1 MNSQVTQRI
10 KRYVYMKTSKL
21 LTIYM
26 VWICCMSMGL
36 HSIHSQTPGNIYE
49 QASPNTNP
57 MDPNGDGWITSSGA
71 AFVTGNELSQFE
83 IPFNAVPQLTDENPG
98 DLQTGS
104 SCGPSELVSNASN
117 GAAGAYYYISDPD
130 GIPDNGDELMIFRMR
145 IARQANGAFG
155 YSFLFDT
162 DFKFAAAD
170 PNAISGNPGF
180 EIEIIYGSGNNN
192 DILVENVDGSTNGIN
207 LGAYSTASNSQR
219 SDALNSASGCT
230 DDPIFVDFYVPL
242 SVIGITT
249 TQNFRLAA
257 ATSSS
262 PSSALGGSASD
273 ILGVDGDVIANDDDQ
288 FTAAIYASSDIDGD
302 GVYDVDD
309 LDDDNDGILDTVE
322 SGGSDPSA
330 DADNDGTPNYIDVNF
345 SGFVDSNS
353 DGVNDNFDT
362 DLDGIADHLDTDSD
376 NDGCADAIEAAGS
389 FTASDLDA
397 NSSLGTNVDSDGIPQ
412 VNGSSAQQ
420 ATTAAVT
427 DSLTTS
433 GCSTVVTPGDSDGDG
448 VSDAD
453 DLDDD
458 NDGILDVDE
467 FDCPA
472 GFIDVGATFSSKAN
486 PGTQAN
492 LYTYNGASLDFRYEL
507 LGSAQWRTG
516 VQTATASGVS
526 GTYINLQPR
535 RTDVPDGDVAQYTFT
550 FSETVYNVS
559 FKWGG
564 MDFQDR
570 IDVTATDQGSSTA
583 VTLTD
588 INLGSNL
595 TINGQSAVSSAGAA
609 NAPNN
614 SLLISVS
621 GPVDEIVIRAGKD
634 NGNTGNSTMQLY
646 EVSYCI
652 AQNSDAD
659 GIPDHLDTD
668 SDGDGCPDAVEAAG
682 SFTPTDLDSDN
693 SLGDT
698 SDSNGIPQVNASSA
712 QQSTTSAV
720 TDDTQSSACN
730 ADLSLVKT
738 INKSVL
744 KIGNIAIFTLRLKND
759 GPLDAT
765 GVQVRDVLPAGLTY
779 DAGSSTIPTSTTYDA
794 GTGIWD
800 LSGLTIANGQTVTLQ
815 IAATVNTSGIKLNTA
830 EIISSDQSDI
840 DSTTNN
846 GN

>member
-1 MNSQVTQRI
+1 MRINLIQRDH
-10 KRYVYMKTSKL
+10 YMKTFKL
-21 LTIYM
+21 LMANMI
-26 VWICCMSMGL
+26 WICCFLLSLQSM
-36 HSIHSQTPGNIYE
+36 HSQTPGTIYE
-49 QASPNTNP
+49 QASPTTNP

-83 IPFNAVPQLTDENPG
+83 LPFTEVPQLTDEIPG

-104 SCGPSELVSNASN
+104 SCGPSELVSNATN

-130 GIPDNGDELMIFRMR
+130 GIPDNGDELIIFRMR
-145 IARQANGAFG
+145 IARQSNGAFG

-162 DFKFAAAD
+162 DFKFASAD
-170 PNAISGNPGF
+170 PNAVSGNPGF
-180 EIEIIYGSGNNN
+180 EIEVIYGSGNNN
-192 DILVENVDGSTNGIN
+192 DVLVENVDGSTNGIN
-207 LGAYSTASNSQR
+207 LATYDTSSNSQR
-219 SDALNSASGCT
+219 SDALNTASGCT
-230 DDPIFVDFYVPL
+230 DDPIFIDFYVPL
-242 SVIGITT
+242 SDIGITT
-249 TQNFRLAA
+249 TQNFRIAV

-273 ILGVDGDVIANDDDQ
+273 ILGVDGDVIASDDDQ
-288 FTAAIYASSDIDGD
+288 FTAAIYASSDIDDD

-309 LDDDNDGILDTVE
+309 LDDDNDGILDTDE
-322 SGGSDPSA
+322 SGGSNPSA
-330 DADNDGTPNYIDVNF
+330 DADNDGIPDYIDADF
-345 SGFVDSNS
+345 AGFIDSNS

-362 DLDGIADHLDTDSD
+362 DLDGTADHLDTDSD

-389 FTASDLDA
+389 FTTSDLDV

-412 VNGSSAQQ
+412 VNSSSAQQ

-427 DSLTTS
+427 DNTTAS
-433 GCSTVVTPGDSDGDG
+433 GCSAVVTPGDSDGDG
-448 VSDAD
+448 VADED

-467 FDCPA
+467 FDCPS

-492 LYTYNGASLDFRYEL
+492 LYTYNGTSLDFRYEL
-507 LGSAQWRTG
+507 EGGARWNSG
-516 VQTATASGVS
+516 VQTATTSGVS
-526 GTYINLQPR
+526 GTYINMQPR
-535 RTDVPDGDVAQYTFT
+535 RTDVPDGDVAVYTFT
-550 FSETVYNVS
+550 FSQTVYNVS
-559 FKWGG
+559 FRWGG

-570 IDVTATDQGSSTA
+570 IDVTATDQGTSTA

-614 SLLISVS
+614 SLLISIS
-621 GPVDEIVIRAGKD
+621 GPVDEIVIRGGKD

-682 SFTPTDLDSDN
+682 SFIPTDLDSDN

-698 SDSNGIPQVNASSA
+698 SDANGIPQVNNSSA

-720 TDDTQSSACN
+720 TDSAQSSACD

-738 INKSVL
+738 INKGIFKV
-744 KIGNIAIFTLRLKND
+744 GTTAIFTLRLKND

-765 GVQVRDVLPAGLTY
+765 GVQIRDLLPTGLTY
-779 DAGSSTIPTSTTYDA
+779 NAGSSTIPANTTYDS

-800 LSGLTIANGQTVTLQ
+800 LSGLTLSNGQTVTIQ
-815 IAATVNTSGIKLNTA
+815 IAATVTTTGIKLNTA
-830 EIISSDQSDI
+830 EIISSDQTDT

>member
-1 MNSQVTQRI
+1 MNAL
-10 KRYVYMKTSKL
+10 KPFKMKLIWVIFIFLGFQS
-21 LTIYM
+21 
-26 VWICCMSMGL
+26 VFA
-36 HSIHSQTPGNIYE
+36 QTPGNIYSP
-49 QASPNTNP
+49 ASPTTNP

-71 AFVTGNELSQFE
+71 AFVAGNELPQFE

-130 GIPDNGDELMIFRMR
+130 GIPDNGDELMIFRIR

-162 DFKFAAAD
+162 DFKFADAD

-192 DILVENVDGSTNGIN
+192 DILVENVDGSTTGIN
-207 LGAYSTASNSQR
+207 LGTYSTASNSQR

-230 DDPIFVDFYVPL
+230 EDPILVDFYVPL

-249 TQNFRLAA
+249 TQNFRLAV

-322 SGGSDPSA
+322 SGGSNPSA
-330 DADNDGTPNYIDVNF
+330 DADNDGIPNYIDANF
-345 SGFVDSNS
+345 AGFVDSNS

-376 NDGCADAIEAAGS
+376 NDGCPDAVEAAGT
-389 FTASDLDA
+389 FTTSDLDA
-397 NSSLGTNVDSDGIPQ
+397 NSSLGTNVDGDGIPQ
-412 VNGSSAQQ
+412 VNGSSGQQ

-427 DSLTTS
+427 DSATTT
-433 GCSTVVTPGDSDGDG
+433 GCNAVTPGDTDGDG
-448 VSDAD
+448 VLDID

-458 NDGILDVDE
+458 NDGILDTEE
-467 FDCPA
+467 FDCPT
-472 GFIDVGATFSSKAN
+472 GFIATGATFSSTAN
-486 PGTQAN
+486 PGTQTN
-492 LYTYNGASLDFRYEL
+492 LYTFNGTSLDFRYEL
-507 LGSAQWRTG
+507 EGGARWNSG

-535 RTDVPDGDVAQYTFT
+535 RTDVPDGDVAVYTLT
-550 FSETVYNVS
+550 FSQTVYNVN

-564 MDFQDR
+564 MDFEDR
-570 IDVTATDQGSSTA
+570 IDVTATDQGASTP
-583 VTLTD
+583 VTLYD
-588 INLGSNL
+588 INLGANL
-595 TINGQSAVSSAGAA
+595 TINGQTAVSSAGAA

-614 SLLISVS
+614 SLLISIS

-634 NGNTGNSTMQLY
+634 NGSTGNSTMQMY
-646 EVSYCI
+646 ELTYCL
-652 AQNSDAD
+652 AKNSDTD

-668 SDGDGCPDAVEAAG
+668 ADGDGCPDAVEAAG
-682 SFTPTDLDSDN
+682 SFTPTDLDADN

-698 SDSNGIPQVNASSA
+698 SNTNGIPLVNGSSA

-738 INKSVL
+738 VNKGVL
-744 KIGNIAIFTLRLKND
+744 KVGTTAIFTLRLKND
-759 GPLDAT
+759 GPLNAT

-779 DAGSSTIPTSTTYDA
+779 DAASSTIPANTTYDS

-800 LSGLTIANGQTVTLQ
+800 LSGLSIANGQTIALQ
-815 IAATVNTSGIKLNTA
+815 IAATVTTSGIKLNTA
-830 EIISSDQSDI
+830 EIISSDQSDT